1 MQGLA
6 NNGGS
11 PRRPVATEAWLV
23 HGFLPPDP
31 GLLFMI
37 EQTRTCTLPDLYTE
51 NGLDAIDW
59 FESVDAGEWIGS
71 MDTTPITV
79 TVFGDEVALM
89 L

>member
-1 MQGLA
+1 M
-6 NNGGS
+6 
-11 PRRPVATEAWLV
+11 ATGAWLV
-23 HGFLPPDP
+23 HGLLLPDP
-31 GLLFMI
+31 YLLFMI
-37 EQTRTCTLPDLYTE
+37 EQARTCTLPNLYTE
-51 NGLDAIDW
+51 SGLDAIDW